1 MLAEVNVRYLDFS
14 SWQAVLTTF
23 LSLAVFTLL
32 GVGIRVL
39 MMQTVQQRRERMN
52 RQINERL
59 KTLIS
64 AYRILGGSFTGELT
78 VDPTHLRDLRT
89 AQTDEAGGLEAKAS
103 SDRAR
108 RIRDAVEAALADI
121 ILLGTEEHCRLAGQA
136 ASDMAA
142 GRPIHTADLVISL
155 RDFIR
160 EALDLGPIPAGV
172 AIPLQGPTRTQG
184 SAGRGKGEGG
194 AAKGGGGGGMGGGG
208 GGVAG
213 MGIGLGAAHGNS
225 DHEH

>member
-1 MLAEVNVRYLDFS
+1 
-14 SWQAVLTTF
+14 
-23 LSLAVFTLL
+23 
-32 GVGIRVL
+32 
-39 MMQTVQQRRERMN
+39 
-52 RQINERL
+52 
-59 KTLIS
+59 
-64 AYRILGGSFTGELT
+64 
-78 VDPTHLRDLRT
+78 
-89 AQTDEAGGLEAKAS
+89 
-103 SDRAR
+103 
-108 RIRDAVEAALADI
+108 
-121 ILLGTEEHCRLAGQA
+121 
-136 ASDMAA
+136 MAA